1 MKICH
6 LMYDDIANPWL
17 GGGGAVR
24 AMELYRRLA
33 SRHEITVVSGLFPGA
48 ELETERHGLRLL
60 RVGSARSYARSRVG
74 YCREAV
80 AQLQRLEWDLWI
92 NEFSAF
98 APLRVPAALRRQ
110 GLLLFYHFMGLHALA
125 KHPLVGGVAWLCE
138 RRALRA
144 YGRILTIA
152 PSVQACVQR
161 RAHDAEVDLVY
172 SGVDRRFFALASEEA
187 PYVLYFGRM
196 DIHTKGIDLLIAAFA
211 EIVDEHPDIRLKLAG
226 RGTPKQLARVRGLV
240 RRAGIEGRV
249 EIIGNVGEERQGEL
263 LRRAL
268 MVCVPS
274 RYEGWCMV
282 AVEAAAAG
290 KAVLGTDIDGLRD
303 AVRHDETGVLVPPED
318 VNALAKGMRLLIA
331 DNSKR
336 QALGAAGRAWAG
348 RFGWD
353 RLAEDLEEVYVRA
366 VEEMRRGRN
375 RVSVSDGGD

>member
-33 SRHEITVVSGLFPGA
+33 SRHEITIVSGLFPGA

-60 RVGSARSYARSRVG
+60 RVGSARSYALSRLG
-74 YCREAV
+74 YCRAAV

-110 GLLLFYHFMGLHALA
+110 GLLLFYHFMGWHALA

-138 RRALRA
+138 QRVLRA

-152 PSVQACVQR
+152 PSVQAGVQR
-161 RAHDAEVDLVY
+161 RARDATVDIVY
-172 SGVDRRFFALASEEA
+172 SGVDRRFFALASEED
-187 PYVLYFGRM
+187 PYLLYFGRM

-211 EIVDEHPDIRLKLAG
+211 EVAAEHLEIQLKLAG
-226 RGTPKQLARVRGLV
+226 RGTPKQLASVRSLARRVGL
-240 RRAGIEGRV
+240 EDRV
-249 EIIGNVGEERQGEL
+249 EIIGNVDEERQGEL

-268 MVCVPS
+268 VVCVPS

-303 AVRHDETGVLVPPED
+303 AVRHDETGVLVPPDD
-318 VNALAKGMRLLIA
+318 VGALADGMRAMIA
-331 DNSKR
+331 DDSKR

-348 RFGWD
+348 RFSWD
-353 RLAEDLEEVYVRA
+353 RLAEELEDVYLRT
-366 VEEMRRGRN
+366 VEEME
-375 RVSVSDGGD
+375 

>member
-24 AMELYRRLA
+24 AMELYRRLS

-48 ELETERHGLRLL
+48 EPETERHGLRVL
-60 RVGSARSYARSRVG
+60 RVGSARSYALSRLG

-110 GLLLFYHFMGLHALA
+110 GLLLFYHFTGPHALA

-138 RRALRA
+138 QRVLRA

-152 PSVQACVQR
+152 PSVQAHIKR
-161 RAHDAEVDLVY
+161 RAPRAAVDIVY
-172 SGVDRRFFALASEEA
+172 SGVDRRFFALEPKEA

-196 DIHTKGIDLLIAAFA
+196 DIYTKGIDLLIAAFA
-211 EIVDEHPDIRLKLAG
+211 EMAPEHPDIRLTLAG
-226 RGTPKQLARVRGLV
+226 RGTPKQLANVCSLARQAGL
-240 RRAGIEGRV
+240 EDRV
-249 EIIGNVGEERQGEL
+249 EIIGRVEEDQQGEL

-268 MVCVPS
+268 MVCIPS

-290 KAVLGTDIDGLRD
+290 KAVLGTNIDGLRD
-303 AVRHDETGVLVPPED
+303 AVRHDETGVLVPPGD
-318 VNALAKGMRLLIA
+318 VGALAAGMRALIT
-331 DNSKR
+331 DDPR
-336 QALGAAGRAWAG
+336 RRALAAAGRAWAG

-353 RLAEDLEEVYVRA
+353 RLAEDLEQVYLRTI
-366 VEEMRRGRN
+366 EKTKRGQ
-375 RVSVSDGGD
+375 

>member
-6 LMYDDIANPWL
+6 LMYDDVANPWL

-33 SRHEITVVSGLFPGA
+33 SRHEITIVSGLFPGA
-48 ELETERHGLRLL
+48 EPETERHGLRLL
-60 RVGSARSYARSRVG
+60 RVGSARSYALSRVG
-74 YCREAV
+74 YCRAAV

-110 GLLLFYHFMGLHALA
+110 GLLLFYHFMGWHALA

-144 YGRILTIA
+144 YDRILTIA
-152 PSVQACVQR
+152 PSVQARIQLHAR
-161 RAHDAEVDLVY
+161 DAEVDLVY
-172 SGVDRRFFALASEEA
+172 SGVNRRFFALASEEA
-187 PYVLYFGRM
+187 PYLLYFGRM

-211 EIVDEHPDIRLKLAG
+211 EIAVGHPEIRLKLAG
-226 RGTPKQLARVRGLV
+226 RGTPQQLAKVRDLA
-240 RRAGIEGRV
+240 RRAGLEGRV
-249 EIIGNVGEERQGEL
+249 EVIGNVDEERQGEL

-268 MVCVPS
+268 VVCVPS

-282 AVEAAAAG
+282 AVEAAAVG
-290 KAVLGTDIDGLRD
+290 KAALGTDIDGLRD

-318 VNALAKGMRLLIA
+318 VGALAEGMRALIA
-331 DNSKR
+331 DEPR
-336 QALGAAGRAWAG
+336 RRRLGAAGRAWAG
-348 RFGWD
+348 RFSWD
-353 RLAEDLEEVYVRA
+353 RLAEDLEGVYMRA
-366 VEEMRRGRN
+366 VEEME
-375 RVSVSDGGD
+375 

>member
-1 MKICH
+1 MACFPEPS
-6 LMYDDIANPWL
+6 A
-17 GGGGAVR
+17 
-24 AMELYRRLA
+24 
-33 SRHEITVVSGLFPGA
+33 EI
-48 ELETERHGLRLL
+48 ERHGLRLL
-60 RVGSARSYARSRVG
+60 RVGSARSYALSRVG
-74 YCREAV
+74 YCRAAV

-110 GLLLFYHFMGLHALA
+110 GLLLFYHFMGWHALA

-152 PSVQACVQR
+152 PSVQARVR
-161 RAHDAEVDLVY
+161 RCARDAAVDIVY
-172 SGVDRRFFALASEEA
+172 SGVDRRFFALASEED
-187 PYVLYFGRM
+187 PYLLYFGRM

-211 EIVDEHPDIRLKLAG
+211 EIAAEHPDIRLKLAG
-226 RGTPKQLARVRGLV
+226 RGTPKQLARVRDLV
-240 RRAGIEGRV
+240 RRAGLEGRV
-249 EIIGNVGEERQGEL
+249 EIIGRVEEERQGEL

-303 AVRHDETGVLVPPED
+303 AVRHDETGVLVPPGD
-318 VNALAKGMRLLIA
+318 VGALADGMRAMIA
-331 DNSKR
+331 DDSKR

-348 RFGWD
+348 RFSWD
-353 RLAEDLEEVYVRA
+353 RLAEDLEDVYLRTVK
-366 VEEMRRGRN
+366 EME
-375 RVSVSDGGD
+375 

>member
-60 RVGSARSYARSRVG
+60 RVGSARSYALSRVG
-74 YCREAV
+74 YCRAAV

-110 GLLLFYHFMGLHALA
+110 GLLLFYHFMGWHALA

-144 YGRILTIA
+144 YGRVLTIA
-152 PSVQACVQR
+152 PSVQARVQR
-161 RAHDAEVDLVY
+161 RACDAEVDLVY
-172 SGVDRRFFALASEEA
+172 SGVDRRFFALVPEEA
-187 PYVLYFGRM
+187 PYLLYFGRM

-211 EIVDEHPDIRLKLAG
+211 EIADEHPDIRLKLAG
-226 RGTPKQLARVRGLV
+226 RGTPKQLTNVRGLA
-240 RRAGIEGRV
+240 RRAGLEDRV
-249 EIIGNVGEERQGEL
+249 EIIGNVDEERQGEL

-282 AVEAAAAG
+282 AVEAAAVG

-303 AVRHDETGVLVPPED
+303 AVRHDETGVLVTPED
-318 VNALAKGMRLLIA
+318 VGALAEGMRALIV
-331 DNSKR
+331 DESKR
-336 QALGAAGRAWAG
+336 RRLGAAGRAWAG

-353 RLAEDLEEVYVRA
+353 RLAEDLENVYLRT
-366 VEEMRRGRN
+366 VEEMGR
-375 RVSVSDGGD
+375 D

>member
-6 LMYDDIANPWL
+6 LMYDDIDNPWL

-24 AMELYRRLA
+24 AMELYRRLS
-33 SRHEITVVSGLFPGA
+33 SRHEITIVSGLFPGA
-48 ELETERHGLRLL
+48 ELETERDGIRFV
-60 RVGSARSYARSRVG
+60 RVGSARSYALSRVG
-74 YCREAV
+74 YCRAAV
-80 AQLQRLEWDLWI
+80 AQLQRLEWDLWV

-138 RRALRA
+138 RRVLRA

-152 PSVQACVQR
+152 PSVQARVER
-161 RAHDAEVDLVY
+161 YAPDAAVELVY
-172 SGVDRRFFALASEEA
+172 SGVDRRFFALESEEA
-187 PYVLYFGRM
+187 PYLLYFGRM

-211 EIVDEHPDIRLKLAG
+211 EIADECPEIGLKLAG

-240 RRAGIEGRV
+240 RRAGLEGRV
-249 EIIGNVGEERQGEL
+249 EVIGSVGEELQGEL

-268 MVCVPS
+268 VVCVPS
-274 RYEGWCMV
+274 RYEGWGMV

-303 AVRHDETGVLVPPED
+303 AVRHDETGVLVPSED
-318 VNALAKGMRLLIA
+318 VGALAEGMRALIVDDA
-331 DNSKR
+331 R
-336 QALGAAGRAWAG
+336 RRALGAAGRTWAG

-353 RLAEDLEEVYVRA
+353 RLAEDLAEVYLGA
-366 VEEMRRGRN
+366 VQAH
-375 RVSVSDGGD
+375 

>member
-24 AMELYRRLA
+24 AMELYRRLS

-48 ELETERHGLRLL
+48 ERETERHGLRLL
-60 RVGSARSYARSRVG
+60 RVGSARSYALSRLG
-74 YCREAV
+74 YCRAAV

-110 GLLLFYHFMGLHALA
+110 GLLLFYHFMGWHALA
-125 KHPLVGGVAWLCE
+125 KHPLVGSVAWLCE

-152 PSVQACVQR
+152 PSVQARVQR
-161 RAHDAEVDLVY
+161 CARDAAVDIVY
-172 SGVDRRFFALASEEA
+172 SGVDRRFSALASEED
-187 PYVLYFGRM
+187 PYLLYFGRM

-211 EIVDEHPDIRLKLAG
+211 EIAAEHSDIQLKLAG
-226 RGTPKQLARVRGLV
+226 RGTPKQLARVRSLV
-240 RRAGIEGRV
+240 RRAGVEDRV
-249 EIIGNVGEERQGEL
+249 EIIGRVEEERQGEL

-268 MVCVPS
+268 VVCVPS

-303 AVRHDETGVLVPPED
+303 AVRHDETGVLVPPDD
-318 VNALAKGMRLLIA
+318 VGALADGMRAMIA
-331 DNSKR
+331 DDSKR
-336 QALGAAGRAWAG
+336 QVLGAAGRAWAG
-348 RFGWD
+348 RFSWD
-353 RLAEDLEEVYVRA
+353 RLAEDLEDVYLRTVK
-366 VEEMRRGRN
+366 EME
-375 RVSVSDGGD
+375 

>member
-6 LMYDDIANPWL
+6 LMYDDIDNPWL

-33 SRHEITVVSGLFPGA
+33 SRHEITIVSGLFPGA

-60 RVGSARSYARSRVG
+60 RVGSARSYALSRVG
-74 YCREAV
+74 YCRAAV

-98 APLRVPAALRRQ
+98 APLRVPAVLRRQ

-152 PSVQACVQR
+152 PSVQARVLR
-161 RAHDAEVDLVY
+161 RARDAEVDLVY
-172 SGVDRRFFALASEEA
+172 SGVDRRFFALVPEEA
-187 PYVLYFGRM
+187 PYLLYFGRM
-196 DIHTKGIDLLIAAFA
+196 DVHTKGIDLLVAAFA
-211 EIVDEHPDIRLKLAG
+211 EIAAEYPEIRLKLAG
-226 RGTPKQLARVRGLV
+226 RGTPKQLANVHSLA
-240 RRAGIEGRV
+240 RRAGLEGRV
-249 EIIGNVGEERQGEL
+249 EIIGNVEEKRQGEL

-318 VNALAKGMRLLIA
+318 VGALAEGMRALIA
-331 DNSKR
+331 DEPR
-336 QALGAAGRAWAG
+336 RRRLGAAGRVWAG

-353 RLAEDLEEVYVRA
+353 RLAEDLENVYLRT
-366 VEEMRRGRN
+366 VEEMGR
-375 RVSVSDGGD
+375 D

>member
-24 AMELYRRLA
+24 AMELYRRLS

-48 ELETERHGLRLL
+48 ESETERHGLRLL
-60 RVGSARSYARSRVG
+60 RVGSARSYALSRVG
-74 YCREAV
+74 YCRAAV

-110 GLLLFYHFMGLHALA
+110 GLLLFYHFMGWHALA
-125 KHPLVGGVAWLCE
+125 KQPLVGGVAWLCE

-144 YGRILTIA
+144 YERILTIA
-152 PSVQACVQR
+152 PSVQARIQR
-161 RAHDAEVDLVY
+161 RVCDAKVSLVY
-172 SGVDRRFFALASEEA
+172 SGVDRRFFALAPEQA
-187 PYVLYFGRM
+187 PYLLYFGRM

-211 EIVDEHPDIRLKLAG
+211 AIAAEHPDIGLTLAG
-226 RGTPKQLARVRGLV
+226 RGTPQQLAKVHSLV
-240 RRAGIEGRV
+240 RRAGLAHRVQVIGRV
-249 EIIGNVGEERQGEL
+249 AEEQQGEL

-268 MVCVPS
+268 IVCVPS

-318 VNALAKGMRLLIA
+318 VGALADGMRALIVDEA
-331 DNSKR
+331 KR
-336 QALGAAGRAWAG
+336 CRLGAAGRAWAG
-348 RFGWD
+348 RFSWD
-353 RLAEDLEEVYVRA
+353 RLAEDLEAVYLRA
-366 VEEMRRGRN
+366 VEDMG
-375 RVSVSDGGD
+375 

>member
-24 AMELYRRLA
+24 ALELYRRLS

-48 ELETERHGLRLL
+48 EPETEQHGLRLV
-60 RVGSARSYARSRVG
+60 RVGSARSYARSRLG
-74 YCREAV
+74 YCRAAV

-98 APLRVPAALRRQ
+98 APLRVPAALRQQ

-138 RRALRA
+138 QRALRA
-144 YGRILTIA
+144 YSRILTIA
-152 PSVQACVQR
+152 PSVQAR
-161 RAHDAEVDLVY
+161 IERHAPGATVDIVH
-172 SGVDRRFFALASEEA
+172 SGVDRRFFALAPEDG
-187 PYVLYFGRM
+187 PYLLYFGRM

-211 EIVDEHPDIRLKLAG
+211 EIAAEHRDIHLKLAG
-226 RGTPKQLARVRGLV
+226 RGTPVQLARVRRLA
-240 RRAGIEGRV
+240 RRAGLADRV
-249 EIIGNVGEERQGEL
+249 EVLGSVEEEQKGEL

-268 MVCVPS
+268 VVCLPS

-290 KAVLGTDIDGLRD
+290 KVVLGTNIDGLRD
-303 AVRHDETGVLVPPED
+303 AVRRDETGVLVPSGD
-318 VNALAKGMRLLIA
+318 AGALAAGMRTLIA
-331 DNSKR
+331 DAPRR
-336 QALGAAGRAWAG
+336 QVLGTAARAWARG
-348 RFGWD
+348 FGWD
-353 RLAEDLEEVYVRA
+353 RLAEELENVYLRA
-366 VEEMRRGRN
+366 VEEMEQA
-375 RVSVSDGGD
+375 

>member
-6 LMYDDIANPWL
+6 LMYDDIDNPWL

-24 AMELYRRLA
+24 AMELYRRLS

-48 ELETERHGLRLL
+48 ELETEREGIRLV
-60 RVGSARSYARSRVG
+60 RVGSARSYALSRVG
-74 YCREAV
+74 YCRAAV

-138 RRALRA
+138 RRVLRA
-144 YGRILTIA
+144 YNRILTIA
-152 PSVQACVQR
+152 PSVQARVER
-161 RAHDAEVDLVY
+161 YAPDAAVELVY
-172 SGVDRRFFALASEEA
+172 SGVERRFFALEAEEA
-187 PYVLYFGRM
+187 PYLLYFGRM

-211 EIVDEHPDIRLKLAG
+211 EIADECPEIGLKLAG
-226 RGTPKQLARVRGLV
+226 RGTPKQLAQVRDLV
-240 RRAGIEGRV
+240 RRAGLEGRV
-249 EIIGNVGEERQGEL
+249 EIIGSVDEERQGEL

-268 MVCVPS
+268 VVCVPS
-274 RYEGWCMV
+274 RYEGWGMV

-303 AVRHDETGVLVPPED
+303 AVRHDETGVLVPPGD
-318 VNALAKGMRLLIA
+318 VDALAAGMWSLIA
-331 DNSKR
+331 DEPR
-336 QALGAAGRAWAG
+336 RRCLGAAGRAWAG

-353 RLAEDLEEVYVRA
+353 RLAGDLEEVYGRA
-366 VEEMRRGRN
+366 VQAR
-375 RVSVSDGGD
+375 

>member
-24 AMELYRRLA
+24 AMELYRRLS

-48 ELETERHGLRLL
+48 EPETERHGLRLL
-60 RVGSARSYARSRVG
+60 RVGSARSYALSRVG
-74 YCREAV
+74 YCRAAV

-98 APLRVPAALRRQ
+98 APLRVPAALRQQ
-110 GLLLFYHFMGLHALA
+110 GLLLFYHFMGRHALA

-144 YGRILTIA
+144 YDRILTIA
-152 PSVQACVQR
+152 PSVQARIQR
-161 RAHDAEVDLVY
+161 RARDAAVDLVY
-172 SGVDRRFFALASEEA
+172 SGVDRRFFALVPEEA

-211 EIVDEHPDIRLKLAG
+211 EMAAEHPEIRLKLAG
-226 RGTPKQLARVRGLV
+226 RGTPKQLARVSGLV
-240 RRAGIEGRV
+240 RRAGLADRV
-249 EIIGNVGEERQGEL
+249 EIIGSVDEEQQGEL

-290 KAVLGTDIDGLRD
+290 KAVLGTNIDGLRD
-303 AVRHDETGVLVPPED
+303 AVRHDETGVLVPAED
-318 VNALAKGMRLLIA
+318 VGALAAGMRALIV
-331 DNSKR
+331 DEPR
-336 QALGAAGRAWAG
+336 RRALGAAGRAWAG
-348 RFGWD
+348 RFSWD
-353 RLAEDLEEVYVRA
+353 RLAEDLESVYLRA
-366 VEEMRRGRN
+366 VEEMD
-375 RVSVSDGGD
+375 RVPDGEL

>member
-6 LMYDDIANPWL
+6 LMYDDIDNPWL

-33 SRHEITVVSGLFPGA
+33 SRHEITVVTGLFPGA

-60 RVGSARSYARSRVG
+60 RVGSARSYALSRLG
-74 YCREAV
+74 YCRKAV

-98 APLRVPAALRRQ
+98 APLRVPATLRRQ
-110 GLLLFYHFMGLHALA
+110 GLLLFYHFMGWHALA

-152 PSVQACVQR
+152 PSVQARVQR

-172 SGVDRRFFALASEEA
+172 SGVDRRFFALVPEEA
-187 PYVLYFGRM
+187 PYLLYFGRM

-211 EIVDEHPDIRLKLAG
+211 EIADEHPDIRLKLAG
-226 RGTPKQLARVRGLV
+226 RGTPKQLTKVRDLA
-240 RRAGIEGRV
+240 RRAGLEGRV
-249 EIIGNVGEERQGEL
+249 EVIGNVDEERQGEF

-318 VNALAKGMRLLIA
+318 VGALAGGMRALIA
-331 DNSKR
+331 DDSKR
-336 QALGAAGRAWAG
+336 QAMGAAGRAWAG

-353 RLAEDLEEVYVRA
+353 RLAEDLESVYLRT
-366 VEEMRRGRN
+366 VEEMGR
-375 RVSVSDGGD
+375 D

>member
-6 LMYDDIANPWL
+6 LMYDDMANPWL

-48 ELETERHGLRLL
+48 ERETERHGLRLL
-60 RVGSARSYARSRVG
+60 RVGSARSYALSRLG
-74 YCREAV
+74 YCRAAV

-110 GLLLFYHFMGLHALA
+110 GLLVFYHFMGLHALA

-144 YGRILTIA
+144 YERILTIA
-152 PSVQACVQR
+152 PSVQARVQR
-161 RAHDAEVDLVY
+161 CARDAEVDIVY
-172 SGVDRRFFALASEEA
+172 SGVDRRFFALAPEEG
-187 PYVLYFGRM
+187 PYLLYFGRM

-211 EIVDEHPDIRLKLAG
+211 EIAAEHPDIRLKLAG
-226 RGTPKQLARVRGLV
+226 RGTSKQLAKVRDLARRVGL
-240 RRAGIEGRV
+240 EDRV
-249 EIIGNVGEERQGEL
+249 EIIGSVDEERQGEL

-303 AVRHDETGVLVPPED
+303 AVRHDETGVLVPPDD
-318 VNALAKGMRLLIA
+318 VGALADGMRALIA
-331 DNSKR
+331 DDSKR
-336 QALGAAGRAWAG
+336 RALGAAGRAWAG

-353 RLAEDLEEVYVRA
+353 RLAEDLEDVYLRA
-366 VEEMRRGRN
+366 VEEIKRGRQ
-375 RVSVSDGGD
+375 